1 MAKSSKKRKK
11 EAPDQRQT
19 KKQIA
24 IGKKQ
29 ARQNRIIYISVAA
42 LVVIVVIVVAV
53 ALVMELVVN
62 PAKPVGRVN
71 GAPIRM
77 DDFEDLL
84 QYRRYNMH
92 ITILNLQN
100 ELRSMDPDD
109 ETTEFMRSFYEQ
121 QLSQLQTS
129 VVLAPEQ
136 ALDELIDDALVLEKA
151 AESGI
156 AVTDEDVTASI
167 NEDLQLAATSP
178 SQEASTG
185 SEQAL
190 TPTPV
195 PQDELDAIYENAL
208 TNIGLTNT
216 QFRGIVER
224 GLYRTKVEELLSS
237 QVLTT
242 GLVAHVQLIETDAQ
256 VEAADALGRINAGED
271 FAVVAREVSTD
282 TFTAESGGDL
292 GWVTTGQLTNRYGEQ
307 VEDTAFAMSVGDV
320 GQTESNG
327 KYYVISVV
335 ARDENGPLPA
345 EVIGQLQASAFSD
358 WLAERKESPEVTIER
373 LLAPDQVPVD
383 PFASLQAGGGP

>member
-77 DDFEDLL
+77 NDFEDLL

-129 VVLAPEQ
+129 VALAPEQ

-167 NEDLQLAATSP
+167 NDDLQLAATSP

-242 GLVAHVQLIETDAQ
+242 GLVAHVQLIETDVQ